1 MAQSGRSYSAAR
13 FAVAIDGIPA
23 GFAVSVS
30 GGERFAEVLER
41 PGTGGLVDKHLGPV
55 QFEPIVL
62 EIGAAPGPLLDW
74 VRDALGGAANAHD
87 GVISLLDYTNRERQR
102 LEWTTGRPRRDRL
115 PDRRRRRPEQR
126 PASTSRSTPTRRDSP
141 PDRTARSARS
151 CRSARSRSATATSVW
166 RSPGSRPACRKTRTV
181 SAITFRL
188 HIAPEDVGAVRPGA
202 GNPVRVVDDVTFTV
216 PTPDAQTFR
225 AWFDDLANGTGT
237 ERTAQLAFLA
247 PSLKDDLLRIDLGG
261 VGVCRVADVRQV
273 SGSQAIASSEVTMY
287 CESAAL
293 APTPQTTAPQP
304 DAATA
309 SPAIATADLDR
320 LAGRLAG
327 VIAGRTP
334 TTASSPQSIADR
346 LLATTTTAPTA
357 PADAT
362 ELGRSL
368 GRAWASDIAGLG
380 ELDDVAALADGG
392 DWTGLALDPDGSLVA
407 FLTERGVLDPTAST
421 PGELDRDD
429 LVAGLVAGAAEVHA
443 AVTPLLT
450 SAHARRATRAAG
462 HVTLRRRHPRIAE
475 E

>member
-1 MAQSGRSYSAAR
+1 MAQSGRTYSAAR
-13 FAVAIDGIPA
+13 FAVAIDGAPA

-41 PGTGGLVDKHLGPV
+41 PGTGGLVDKHLGP
-55 QFEPIVL
+55 
-62 EIGAAPGPLLDW
+62 GSSNRSSWRSAPCPARCSTGC
-74 VRDALGGAANAHD
+74 VTLGGAAKAHD

-102 LEWTTGRPRRDRL
+102 LEWTRGVLVEIAFPTADAADRTNAASASRSAPRTRL
-115 PDRRRRRPEQR
+115 PPV
-126 PASTSRSTPTRRDSP
+126 
-141 PDRTARSARS
+141 RTAPSARS
-151 CRSARSRSATATSVW
+151 RRSARSRSATTTSV
-166 RSPGSRPACRKTRTV
+166 RTGRA
-181 SAITFRL
+181 SGPNRL
-188 HIAPEDVGAVRPGA
+188 GGHLRRLAPDVGRPRAAPATRCA
-202 GNPVRVVDDVTFTV
+202 GRRRHLHRADPRR
-216 PTPDAQTFR
+216 AAFR
-225 AWFDDLANGTGT
+225 GWFDDLANGTGT
-237 ERTAQLAFLA
+237 ERTARLAFLT

-261 VGVCRVADVRQV
+261 VGVCRVADVRHV

-293 APTPQTTAPQP
+293 APAPQTTAPQP

-392 DWTGLALDPDGSLVA
+392 DWTGLALDADGSLVA

-450 SAHARRATRAAG
+450 SGRRSRPVPPAT
-462 HVTLRRRHPRIAE
+462 
-475 E
+475 